1 MRKKSKGYQR
11 GGKMVPKGM
20 SAGGAGKMP
29 MKRDKDGE
37 MRPAFVVDAEGK
49 AAGGVASQKVPKTKG
64 FFKGGRTMKNKMN
77 TKGGA
82 KGGGMKGGGK
92 AMKSKMNTKGGMRGG
107 GRAMKNKMNTKG
119 GKRGGGR

>member
-1 MRKKSKGYQR
+1 MKKPKGYQR
-11 GGKMVPKGM
+11 GGKTGGMMRKVPKGM

-49 AAGGVASQKVPKTKG
+49 ATGGVASQKVPKTKG
-64 FFKGGRTMKNKMN
+64 FFKGGRTMKNKMD

-82 KGGGMKGGGK
+82 KGGGM
-92 AMKSKMNTKGGMRGG
+92 RGG
-107 GRAMKNKMNTKG
+107 GRINNKMNTKG